1 LSDKP
6 APGNGNGGHTFVQ
19 AVVKLGNSVVAGLGP
34 QALALL
40 LFNAGILLLLFWF
53 VDARAKH
60 SMAIINQL
68 LAACLSR
75 Q

>member
-1 LSDKP
+1 VSDKP
-6 APGNGNGGHTFVQ
+6 ASEKNGNGNHTTIVS
-19 AVVKLGNSVVAGLGP
+19 AAVKLGSKVTP

-40 LFNAGILLLLFWF
+40 LFNAGILLLLFWYI
-53 VDARAKH
+53 DARAKH
-60 SMAIINQL
+60 SMVIIDQL